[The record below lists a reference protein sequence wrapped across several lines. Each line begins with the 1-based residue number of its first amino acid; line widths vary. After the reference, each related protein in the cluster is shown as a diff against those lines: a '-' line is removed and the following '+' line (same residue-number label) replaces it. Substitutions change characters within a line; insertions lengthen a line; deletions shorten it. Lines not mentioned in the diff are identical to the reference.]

1 MTYTLEEIN
10 LITLSS
16 FEELTY
22 KNRVNLL
29 RDLSMSEPRFAE
41 NEKNLI
47 KSLGE
52 GVYNKVKGNFYSQTY
67 RDKLLQKLEARR
79 IKCVTYFSP
88 LYPEQLKQIP
98 CPPLTLFCRGD
109 VSLLKDRL
117 FAAVGSRRTPPDV
130 LKECEKISFE
140 ISKNF
145 TLVTGVADGADSSV
159 LKGALKNGAAIS
171 VLAYGFNHVYPSI
184 NKNLLNL
191 VEERGLVITEY
202 TPQIKPLP
210 YNFPARNRIIAGL
223 AEGVLAVSAG
233 EKSGAIIT
241 ARCAFDYGRQVF
253 ALPYSLGVPH
263 GVGCNLLIRE
273 GATLV
278 RGAEDILTEFG
289 LSTERGQKTEPDLT
303 REELTV
309 LNIIKNGETLT
320 AAIAEKA
327 GVPVF
332 RLIPVLTVLEMK
344 GLISRLGG
352 NRYCHNL

>member
-1 MTYTLEEIN
+1 MNYTREEIN

-22 KNRVNLL
+22 KNRINLL
-29 RDLSMSEPRFAE
+29 GGSGFGEPRFGE

-52 GVYNKVKGNFYSQTY
+52 GVYNKVKGNFYSQAY
-67 RDKLLQKLEARR
+67 RDKLLQRLEELR
-79 IKCVTYFSP
+79 IECVTYLSP

-98 CPPLTLFCRGD
+98 CPPLTLFCRGNTA
-109 VSLLKDRL
+109 LLKDRL

-140 ISKNF
+140 ISENF
-145 TLVTGVADGADSSV
+145 TLVTGLADGADSSV
-159 LKGALKNGAAIS
+159 LKGALKRGAAVC
-171 VLAYGFNHVYPSI
+171 VLAYGFDHVYPAI
-184 NKNLLNL
+184 NKNLLKL
-191 VEERGLVITEY
+191 VEERGLIITEY

-233 EKSGAIIT
+233 EKSGALIT
-241 ARCAFDYGRQVF
+241 ARYGFEYGRQVF
-253 ALPYSLGVPH
+253 ALPYSPGVPC
-263 GVGCNLLIRE
+263 GEGCNLLIRE
-273 GATLV
+273 GATLA
-278 RGAEDILTEFG
+278 RGAKDILTEFG
-289 LSTERGQKTEPDLT
+289 FNSEQPQNTVPDLT
-303 REELTV
+303 QEERAV
-309 LNIIKNGETLT
+309 LDIIKNGETLA
-320 AAIAEKA
+320 AAIAQRV

-332 RLIPVLTVLEMK
+332 RLIPVLTVLEIK

-352 NRYCHNL
+352 NRYSANP